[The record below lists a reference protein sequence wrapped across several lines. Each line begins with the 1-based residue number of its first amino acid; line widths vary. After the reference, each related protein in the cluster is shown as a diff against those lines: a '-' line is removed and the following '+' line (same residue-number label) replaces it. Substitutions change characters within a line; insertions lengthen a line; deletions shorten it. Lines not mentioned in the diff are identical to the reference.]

1 MIVFLAVRLDTQ
13 GASAVPLNA
22 IRWLA
27 THLCFLVEQFFLAKK
42 ARTRLRKE
50 NEQRRNTSNAKSVES
65 DPGQV
70 SSVGRIASLLTLLR
84 IHFLVFD

>member
-1 MIVFLAVRLDTQ
+1 VFLAVRLDTQ

-42 ARTRLRKE
+42 ARTRPGRE
-50 NEQRRNTSNAKSVES
+50 NEQRRNTSNAGHGS
-65 DPGQV
+65 GRALHAFG
-70 SSVGRIASLLTLLR
+70 VGRIASLLTLLR